1 MPRFVTLPAINKR
14 VTLAEYICAVK
25 IAKAHPDEEFKTG
38 LTTWWPTTGAE
49 IVRQFRRGMAE
60 RINDAVSYQYRGVR
74 H

>member
-14 VTLAEYICAVK
+14 VTLAEYIHAVK
-25 IAKAHPDEEFKTG
+25 LAKAHPDREFKTG

-49 IVRQFRRGMAE
+49 IVRQFRRGMVE